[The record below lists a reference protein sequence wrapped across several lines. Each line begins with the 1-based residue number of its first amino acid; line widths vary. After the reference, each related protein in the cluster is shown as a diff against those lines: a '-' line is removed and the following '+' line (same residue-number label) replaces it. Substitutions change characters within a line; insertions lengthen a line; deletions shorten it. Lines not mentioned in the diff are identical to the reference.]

1 MKRVKLENVSLG
13 SFYPRYLRL
22 VNVILPKPLTNKEI
36 EILTAFMELKGDI
49 EKDRFGTQA
58 RKLVR
63 DKFGLPSEVRPAGFT
78 LLTKGMGRSAQGRTN
93 IEKILSPIHK
103 LQANGYDAL
112 ANVLIQ
118 KAIKDSNLVS
128 ERDLL
133 SGTVSATESQN
144 IKLGKVDI

>member
-1 MKRVKLENVSLG
+1 MGWLETGIGWLKAAETFVEPISQFL
-13 SFYPRYLRL
+13 
-22 VNVILPKPLTNKEI
+22 KKEGDY
-36 EILTAFMELKGDI
+36 EKYRMGDPDPETGKYTDTGFMTKAVG
-49 EKDRFGTQA
+49 
-58 RKLVR
+58 
-63 DKFGLPSEVRPAGFT
+63 DKFGLPSNITPTGFT
-78 LLTKGMGRSAQGRTN
+78 LLTQGIGKSTKGLTN
-93 IEKILSPIHK
+93 VERILSPIHK

-112 ANVLIQ
+112 ANALIQ

>member
-1 MKRVKLENVSLG
+1 MGWLETGIGWLKAAETFIEPISQFL
-13 SFYPRYLRL
+13 
-22 VNVILPKPLTNKEI
+22 KKEGDY
-36 EILTAFMELKGDI
+36 EKYRMGEPDDDTGFMTK
-49 EKDRFGTQA
+49 Q
-58 RKLVR
+58 VR

-78 LLTKGMGRSAQGRTN
+78 LLTKGIGRSAQGRTN

-133 SGTVSATESQN
+133 SDTVSATKSQN

>member
-1 MKRVKLENVSLG
+1 MGWLETGIGWLKTAETFVEPISQFLKKEG
-13 SFYPRYLRL
+13 DYKGLR
-22 VNVILPKPLTNKEI
+22 
-36 EILTAFMELKGDI
+36 MG
-49 EKDRFGTQA
+49 EKDPETGKYPDTGFMTAQA
-58 RKLVR
+58 R
-63 DKFGLPSEVRPAGFT
+63 DKFVLPKGFSAAGFT
-78 LLTKGMGRSAQGRTN
+78 LLTQGIGKSTKGLTN
-93 IEKILSPIHK
+93 VERILSPIHK

>member
-1 MKRVKLENVSLG
+1 MGWLETGIGWLKAAETFVEPISDFLKKEGDYESLRMG
-13 SFYPRYLRL
+13 KKDDDTGFM
-22 VNVILPKPLTNKEI
+22 
-36 EILTAFMELKGDI
+36 TA
-49 EKDRFGTQA
+49 Q
-58 RKLVR
+58 VR
-63 DKFGLPSEVRPAGFT
+63 DKFGLPSEFGPAGFT
-78 LLTKGMGRSAQGRTN
+78 LLTKGIGKSTQGRTN
-93 IEKILSPIHK
+93 IERILSPIHK

-133 SGTVSATESQN
+133 SDTVSATESQN